1 MIQVKTALCDL
12 LSEKTQTVEIRF
24 KYPTDCYNLFTGEQ
38 FKEVTTITKEMEPF
52 MSGEYMVTDIKRAKI
67 AELFESNDGLADRW
81 FKCKVAFITLDEKTG
96 AEKRA
101 NQMMMVQA
109 IDLRDAIKS
118 LDKAMEGTLGDYV
131 IVSVAETAIM
141 DVYRYKTAEDAQEQ

>member
-1 MIQVKTALCDL
+1 
-12 LSEKTQTVEIRF
+12 
-24 KYPTDCYNLFTGEQ
+24 
-38 FKEVTTITKEMEPF
+38 
-52 MSGEYMVTDIKRAKI
+52 MVTDIKRAKI

-109 IDLRDAIKS
+109 IDLRDAVKA

-131 IVSVAETAIM
+131 IVSVAESPVM
-141 DVYRYKTAEDAQEQ
+141 DVYRYKLADDDQQG

>member
-1 MIQVKTALCDL
+1 MEWFECKVRYDKTMENGLSKQVTETYLVDAL
-12 LSEKTQTVEIRF
+12 SFTEAERRFIEEI
-24 KYPTDCYNLFTGEQ
+24 
-38 FKEVTTITKEMEPF
+38 EPF
-52 MSGEYMVTDIKRAKI
+52 MGGEFTVTDIRRTKI

-101 NQMMMVQA
+101 NQMMMIQA
-109 IDLRDAIKS
+109 IDLRDAVKA

-131 IVSVAETAIM
+131 IVSVAESPVM
-141 DVYRYKTAEDAQEQ
+141 DVYRYKLADDDQQG

>member
-1 MIQVKTALCDL
+1 MEWFECKVRYDKTMENGLSKQVTETYLVDAL
-12 LSEKTQTVEIRF
+12 SFTEAERHFIEEI
-24 KYPTDCYNLFTGEQ
+24 
-38 FKEVTTITKEMEPF
+38 EPF
-52 MSGEYMVTDIKRAKI
+52 MGGEFTVTDIRRTKI

-109 IDLRDAIKS
+109 IDLRDAVKA

-131 IVSVAETAIM
+131 IVSVAESPVM
-141 DVYRYKTAEDAQEQ
+141 DVYRYKLADDDQQG

>member
-1 MIQVKTALCDL
+1 MTEAYLVDAFSFTEAERRFL
-12 LSEKTQTVEIRF
+12 EEI
-24 KYPTDCYNLFTGEQ
+24 
-38 FKEVTTITKEMEPF
+38 EPF
-52 MSGEYMVTDIKRAKI
+52 MSGEFMVTDIKRAKI

-81 FKCKVAFITLDEKTG
+81 FKCKVAFITLDEKSG

-101 NQMMMVQA
+101 NQIMMVQA

>member
-1 MIQVKTALCDL
+1 MEWFECKVRYDKTMENGLSKQVTETYLVDAL
-12 LSEKTQTVEIRF
+12 SFTEAERRFIEEI
-24 KYPTDCYNLFTGEQ
+24 
-38 FKEVTTITKEMEPF
+38 EPF
-52 MSGEYMVTDIKRAKI
+52 MGGEFTVTDIRRTKI

-109 IDLRDAIKS
+109 IDLRDAVKA

-131 IVSVAETAIM
+131 IVSVAESPIM
-141 DVYRYKTAEDAQEQ
+141 DVYRYKLADDDQQG

>member
-1 MIQVKTALCDL
+1 MEWFECKVRYDKTMENGLSKQVTETYLVDAL
-12 LSEKTQTVEIRF
+12 SFTEAERRFIEEIE
-24 KYPTDCYNLFTGEQ
+24 PVMGGEFT
-38 FKEVTTITKEMEPF
+38 
-52 MSGEYMVTDIKRAKI
+52 VTDIRRTKI

-109 IDLRDAIKS
+109 IDLRDAVKA

-131 IVSVAETAIM
+131 IVSVAESPVM
-141 DVYRYKTAEDAQEQ
+141 DVYRYKLADDDQQG

>member
-1 MIQVKTALCDL
+1 MEWFECKVRYDKTMENGLSKQVTETYLVDAL
-12 LSEKTQTVEIRF
+12 SFTEAERRFIEEI
-24 KYPTDCYNLFTGEQ
+24 
-38 FKEVTTITKEMEPF
+38 EPF
-52 MSGEYMVTDIKRAKI
+52 MGGEFTVTDIRRTKI

-109 IDLRDAIKS
+109 IDLRDAVKAI
-118 LDKAMEGTLGDYV
+118 DKAMEGTLGDYV
-131 IVSVAETAIM
+131 IVSVAESPVM
-141 DVYRYKTAEDAQEQ
+141 DVYRYKLADDDQKG

>member
-1 MIQVKTALCDL
+1 MEWFECKVKYDKTMENGLIKQVTEAYLVDALSFTEAERRFL
-12 LSEKTQTVEIRF
+12 EEI
-24 KYPTDCYNLFTGEQ
+24 
-38 FKEVTTITKEMEPF
+38 EPF

-101 NQMMMVQA
+101 SQMMMVQA

>member
-1 MIQVKTALCDL
+1 MEWFECKVKYDKTMENGLIKQVTEAYLVDALSFTEAERRFL
-12 LSEKTQTVEIRF
+12 EEI
-24 KYPTDCYNLFTGEQ
+24 
-38 FKEVTTITKEMEPF
+38 EPF
-52 MSGEYMVTDIKRAKI
+52 MSGEFMVTDIKRAKI

-101 NQMMMVQA
+101 NQIMMVQA

-118 LDKAMEGTLGDYV
+118 LDKAMEGTLSDYV

>member
-1 MIQVKTALCDL
+1 MEWFECKVRYDKTMENGLSKQVTETYLVDAL
-12 LSEKTQTVEIRF
+12 SFTEAERRFIEEI
-24 KYPTDCYNLFTGEQ
+24 
-38 FKEVTTITKEMEPF
+38 EPF
-52 MSGEYMVTDIKRAKI
+52 MGGEFTVTDIRRTKI

-109 IDLRDAIKS
+109 IDLRDAVKA

-131 IVSVAETAIM
+131 IVSVAESPVM
-141 DVYRYKTAEDAQEQ
+141 DVYRYKWADDDQQG

>member
-1 MIQVKTALCDL
+1 MENGLSKQVTETYLVDAL
-12 LSEKTQTVEIRF
+12 SFTEAERRFIEEI
-24 KYPTDCYNLFTGEQ
+24 
-38 FKEVTTITKEMEPF
+38 EPF
-52 MSGEYMVTDIKRAKI
+52 MGGEFTVTDIRRTKI

-109 IDLRDAIKS
+109 IDLRDAVKA

-131 IVSVAETAIM
+131 IVSVAESPVM
-141 DVYRYKTAEDAQEQ
+141 DVYRYKLAEDDQQV

>member
-1 MIQVKTALCDL
+1 MEWFECKVRYDKTMENGLSKQVTETYLVDAL
-12 LSEKTQTVEIRF
+12 SFTEAERRFIEEI
-24 KYPTDCYNLFTGEQ
+24 
-38 FKEVTTITKEMEPF
+38 EPF
-52 MSGEYMVTDIKRAKI
+52 MGGEFTVTDIRRTKI

-109 IDLRDAIKS
+109 INLRDAVKA

-131 IVSVAETAIM
+131 IVSVAESPVM
-141 DVYRYKTAEDAQEQ
+141 DVYRYKLADDDQQG

>member
-1 MIQVKTALCDL
+1 MEWFECKVRYDKTMENGLSKQVTETYLVDAL
-12 LSEKTQTVEIRF
+12 SFTEAERRFIEEIE
-24 KYPTDCYNLFTGEQ
+24 PVMGGEFT
-38 FKEVTTITKEMEPF
+38 
-52 MSGEYMVTDIKRAKI
+52 VTDIRRTKI

-109 IDLRDAIKS
+109 IDLRDAVKA

-131 IVSVAETAIM
+131 IVSVAESPIM
-141 DVYRYKTAEDAQEQ
+141 DVYRYKLADDDQQG

>member
-1 MIQVKTALCDL
+1 MEWFECKVRYDKTMENGLSKQVTETYLVDAL
-12 LSEKTQTVEIRF
+12 SFTEAERRFIEEI
-24 KYPTDCYNLFTGEQ
+24 
-38 FKEVTTITKEMEPF
+38 EPF
-52 MSGEYMVTDIKRAKI
+52 MGGEFTVTDIRRTKI

-109 IDLRDAIKS
+109 IDLRDAVKA
-118 LDKAMEGTLGDYV
+118 LDKAMEGNLGDYV
-131 IVSVAETAIM
+131 IVSVAESPVM
-141 DVYRYKTAEDAQEQ
+141 DVYRYKLADDDQQG

>member
-1 MIQVKTALCDL
+1 MEWFECKVRYDKTMENGLSKQVTETYLVDAL
-12 LSEKTQTVEIRF
+12 SFTEAERRFIEEI
-24 KYPTDCYNLFTGEQ
+24 
-38 FKEVTTITKEMEPF
+38 EPF
-52 MSGEYMVTDIKRAKI
+52 MGGEFTVTDIRRTKI

-109 IDLRDAIKS
+109 IDLRDAVKA

-131 IVSVAETAIM
+131 IVSVAESPVM
-141 DVYRYKTAEDAQEQ
+141 DVYRYKLADDDQQG

>member
-1 MIQVKTALCDL
+1 MEWFECKVRYDKTMENGLSKQVTETYLVDAL
-12 LSEKTQTVEIRF
+12 SFTEAERRFIEEI
-24 KYPTDCYNLFTGEQ
+24 
-38 FKEVTTITKEMEPF
+38 EPF
-52 MSGEYMVTDIKRAKI
+52 MGGEFTVTDIRRTKI
-67 AELFESNDGLADRW
+67 AELFESNDGQADRW

-109 IDLRDAIKS
+109 IDLRDAVKA

-131 IVSVAETAIM
+131 IVSVAESPVM
-141 DVYRYKTAEDAQEQ
+141 DVYRYKLADDDQQG

>member
-1 MIQVKTALCDL
+1 MEWFECKVRYDKTMENGLSKQVTETYLVDAL
-12 LSEKTQTVEIRF
+12 SFTEAERRFIEEI
-24 KYPTDCYNLFTGEQ
+24 
-38 FKEVTTITKEMEPF
+38 EPF
-52 MSGEYMVTDIKRAKI
+52 MGGEFTVTDIRRTKI

-101 NQMMMVQA
+101 NQMMMIQA
-109 IDLRDAIKS
+109 IDLRNAVKA

-131 IVSVAETAIM
+131 IVSVAESPVM
-141 DVYRYKTAEDAQEQ
+141 DVYRYKLADDDQKG

>member
-1 MIQVKTALCDL
+1 MEWFECKVRYDKTMENGLSKQVTETYLVDAL
-12 LSEKTQTVEIRF
+12 SFTEAERRFIEEI
-24 KYPTDCYNLFTGEQ
+24 
-38 FKEVTTITKEMEPF
+38 EPF
-52 MSGEYMVTDIKRAKI
+52 MGGEFTVTDIRRTKI

-109 IDLRDAIKS
+109 IDLRSAVKA

-131 IVSVAETAIM
+131 IVSVAESPVM
-141 DVYRYKTAEDAQEQ
+141 DVYRYKLADDDQQG

>member
-1 MIQVKTALCDL
+1 MEWFECKVKYDKTMENGLIKQVTEAYLVDALSFTEAERRFL
-12 LSEKTQTVEIRF
+12 EEI
-24 KYPTDCYNLFTGEQ
+24 
-38 FKEVTTITKEMEPF
+38 EPF

-101 NQMMMVQA
+101 NQIMMVQA

-118 LDKAMEGTLGDYV
+118 LDKALEGPLGDYV
-131 IVSVAETAIM
+131 IVSVADTAIK

>member
-1 MIQVKTALCDL
+1 MEWFECKVRYDKTMENGLSKQVTETYLVDAL
-12 LSEKTQTVEIRF
+12 SFTEAERRFIEEI
-24 KYPTDCYNLFTGEQ
+24 
-38 FKEVTTITKEMEPF
+38 EPF
-52 MSGEYMVTDIKRAKI
+52 MGGEFTVTDIRRTKI

-81 FKCKVAFITLDEKTG
+81 FKCKVAFITVDEKTG

-109 IDLRDAIKS
+109 IDLRDAVKA

-131 IVSVAETAIM
+131 IVSVAESPVM
-141 DVYRYKTAEDAQEQ
+141 DVYRYKLADDDQQG